1 MNVPDRIYSQ
11 YRTKPKAVK
20 WFDIARKMGG
30 SLEAAAIAVRN
41 MYDIDSNV
49 GAQLDIIGRIVVL
62 NRDFIGV
69 VQLFPGLFDATEG
82 DQCGDDVNAVF
93 SESSTATDS
102 VMNDE
107 IYRIALRAKIFK
119 NNGDATIESILEAMF
134 VVAPDVDY
142 VQVLDTEEMSFAIEF
157 AGDVTNIQQ
166 WALFNINL
174 VQKPQGVQFLG
185 FNDITDILV
194 FDEDEIQ
201 FGDTEAQFAKIRSS

>member
-20 WFDIARKMGG
+20 WYAIARKMGG

-41 MYDIDSNV
+41 MYDIDTNI

-62 NRDFIGV
+62 NRDFISNI
-69 VQLFPGLFDATEG
+69 QLFPGLFAEDDG
-82 DQCGDDVNAVF
+82 DQCGDDVNAIF
-93 SESSTATDS
+93 SETSTDTDS

-107 IYRIALRAKIFK
+107 IYRIAIRAKIFK
-119 NNGDATIESILEAMF
+119 NNGDASIESILEAF
-134 VVAPDVDY
+134 SIIAPDVAY
-142 VQVLDTEEMSFAIEF
+142 VQVLDTEQMSFAIEF
-157 AGDVTNIQQ
+157 AGDITPLQQ

-185 FNDITDILV
+185 FSNISDEVLFND
-194 FDEDEIQ
+194 DERQ
-201 FGDTEAQFAKIRSS
+201 FGDEDAQFVEIRSV